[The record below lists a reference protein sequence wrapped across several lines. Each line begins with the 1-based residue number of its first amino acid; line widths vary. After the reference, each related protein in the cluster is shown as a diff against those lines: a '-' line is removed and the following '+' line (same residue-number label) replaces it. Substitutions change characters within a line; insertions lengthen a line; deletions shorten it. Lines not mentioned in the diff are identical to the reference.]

1 MPVRRIVTIPDPR
14 LMAKAE
20 SIQDIDENICQLATD
35 MIDTMYKAP
44 GIGLAANQ
52 VGELVRLIVFDIYY
66 AYAEPK
72 DKKKNP
78 IVVINPVISIS
89 EGEEFKEEGCLSV
102 PNFNLDVKRAA
113 RVQVEGVDIEGNPV
127 KYEAD
132 GLMARVFQHEIDH
145 LGGKTLLDHASALKR
160 SIYTRRTRKSR
171 GSEQ

>member
-1 MPVRRIVTIPDPR
+1 MPVRKIVTVPDPR

-20 SIQDIDENICQLATD
+20 LIQDINENICQLATD
-35 MIDTMYKAP
+35 LIDTMYKAP

-52 VGELVRLIVFDIYY
+52 VGELVRIIVFDVYY

-72 DKKKNP
+72 DKKKAP
-78 IVVINPVISIS
+78 IVVINPVIAIS

-113 RVQVEGVDIEGNPV
+113 RVQVEGIDIKGNPV
-127 KYEAD
+127 KFEAE

-145 LGGKTLLDHASALKR
+145 LEGKTLLEHASALKR
-160 SIYTRRTRKSR
+160 NIYKRRTRKPR
-171 GSEQ
+171 RSEE